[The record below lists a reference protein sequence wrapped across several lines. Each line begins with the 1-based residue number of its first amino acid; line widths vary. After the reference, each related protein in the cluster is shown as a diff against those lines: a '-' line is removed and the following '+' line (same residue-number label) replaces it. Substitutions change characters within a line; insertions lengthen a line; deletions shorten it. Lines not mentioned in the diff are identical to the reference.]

1 MQKHGVEN
9 SAHLDLIS
17 KNNSCV
23 NLIIVQTNEFSS
35 EQFSNFS
42 SKINAYMEFV
52 RSGQLLEMYPDLK
65 AHKVRISIDM
75 HVPVDDWA
83 LELFENT
90 KKALSQHNVE
100 FIWNKLV

>member
-1 MQKHGVEN
+1 MLKNGVEN
-9 SAHLDLIS
+9 CEHLDLIS
-17 KNNSCV
+17 KNNSYV

-42 SKINAYMEFV
+42 SKINAYMAFV
-52 RSGQLLEMYPDLK
+52 RNGQLLEKYPDLK
-65 AHKVRISIDM
+65 GRKVRISIDM

-90 KKALSQHNVE
+90 KQALSRHNVE
-100 FIWNKLV
+100 FVWNEHV

>member
-1 MQKHGVEN
+1 MRKNGVEN
-9 SAHLDLIS
+9 SEHLDLIS
-17 KNNSCV
+17 KDNSYV
-23 NLIIVQTNEFSS
+23 NLIIVQTNEFSP

-52 RSGQLLEMYPDLK
+52 RNGQLLEMYPDLK

-90 KKALSQHNVE
+90 KQALSQYNVE
-100 FIWNKLV
+100 FMWNELV